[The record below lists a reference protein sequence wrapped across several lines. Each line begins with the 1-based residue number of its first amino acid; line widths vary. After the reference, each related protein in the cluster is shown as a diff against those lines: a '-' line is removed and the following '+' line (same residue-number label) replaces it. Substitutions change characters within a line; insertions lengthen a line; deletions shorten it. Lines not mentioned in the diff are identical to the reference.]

1 MNNIYLL
8 QQCGEGHIYHWF
20 IYGIACLYNIQHLTP
35 VKFTFKH
42 NLLNFHRETFEL
54 LKPDFEFIEYN
65 NIPEDSNIITLP
77 YIELIQEDKVNDF
90 IYKFLR
96 NLILI
101 KNNFE
106 NINKPTKLI
115 YISRNKSNL
124 LVGTDHGIRRHVLDE
139 SIITDKLKDIGFEI
153 IELENYSVLD
163 KIKLFQESKVIVSP
177 NSGALTMCLFSNP
190 NSQIIEILPPVCG
203 KMEQYSTICSV
214 LNIPF
219 VRYLNVSAIFTDT
232 TYVYH
237 NYNGNAE
244 YYIKMNDV
252 DDFINFVKAKSID

>member
-8 QQCGEGHIYHWF
+8 QPCGEGYFYHWF

-35 VKFTFKH
+35 VKFTFKN
-42 NLLNFHRETFEL
+42 NLLNFHKETFEL

-65 NIPEDSNIITLP
+65 SILEDTNIITLP
-77 YIELIQEDKVNDF
+77 VIELIQEDKVNDY

-96 NLILI
+96 NSILV
-101 KNNFE
+101 KNNLE

-124 LVGTDHGIRRHVLDE
+124 LPCVDGSIRRHILDE
-139 SIITDKLKDIGFEI
+139 SILIDKLKEIGFEI

-190 NSQIIEILPPVCG
+190 ASQIIEILPPVCG
-203 KMEQYSTICSV
+203 KMEQYSNICNV

-219 VRYLNVSAIFTDT
+219 MKYRNVSATDSNSNCLT
-232 TYVYH
+232 TSL
-237 NYNGNAE
+237 NGNAE
-244 YYIKMNDV
+244 YYIKMNDLT
-252 DDFINFVKAKSID
+252 DFINFLKESI